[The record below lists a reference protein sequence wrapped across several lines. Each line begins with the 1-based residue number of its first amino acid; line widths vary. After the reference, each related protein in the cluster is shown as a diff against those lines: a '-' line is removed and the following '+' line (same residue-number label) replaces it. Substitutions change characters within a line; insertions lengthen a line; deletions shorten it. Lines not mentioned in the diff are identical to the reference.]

1 MPSVIPGYEYDIF
14 ISYRHKD
21 NKYDGWVTTFVNNL
35 KKELEA
41 TFKEAISV
49 YFDENTTDGLL
60 DTHNV
65 DSSLS
70 SKIKSLIFIP
80 VLSQTYCDVNSFAW
94 KNEFIAFNTL
104 SLNDNFGR
112 EIKLRSGNV
121 ANRILPVKIHELEV
135 GDEQLIFDIM
145 NSHLRSVDFIYQL
158 PGVNRPL
165 LPEDDGRGNNPY
177 FYRDQVNKVAN
188 ACKEIIAGMK
198 SIHSPESHQ
207 SVSNIGK
214 TVSGASNA
222 NSEQSSKPNDRQLL
236 FRMKIIQ
243 QVEIFSLLSD
253 KHLEEVASEIKTLS
267 LKEDEVI
274 FNKGELGDSMFII
287 VDGRV
292 KVHDEDHVFSFLSG
306 GECFGEYTL
315 IDEDYRSASVTA
327 LESTTLYRVDQ
338 QVFQNLINTHPAF
351 ANSVLRV
358 LIKRLR
364 RLDIVQQELASSYK
378 KMSNSRKE
386 FVDSKA
392 KEDALHEKYEKHA
405 DYGLKLIQ
413 DFDQLLSNTQEQ
425 HNLEKLKEVLEDM
438 KKLGNSPSEA

>member
-1 MPSVIPGYEYDIF
+1 MSSVIPGYEYDIF

-49 YFDENTTDGLL
+49 YFDENPTDGLL
-60 DTHNV
+60 ETHNV

-198 SIHSPESHQ
+198 AIHSPEVHQ
-207 SVSNIGK
+207 AGSTKSSTSVS
-214 TVSGASNA
+214 SNVD
-222 NSEQSSKPNDRQLL
+222 QSAKPNDRQLL

-253 KHLEEVASEIKTLS
+253 KYLEEVASEIKTLS
-267 LKEDEVI
+267 LREGDVI
-274 FNKGELGDSMFII
+274 FNKGDVGDSMFII

-292 KVHDEDHVFSFLSG
+292 KIHDEDHVFSFLSG

-315 IDEDYRSASVTA
+315 IDEDYRSASVTV

-364 RLDIVQQELASSYK
+364 RLDMVQQELASSYK

-386 FVDSKA
+386 IVDSRA
-392 KEDALHEKYEKHA
+392 KEEALHEKY
-405 DYGLKLIQ
+405 
-413 DFDQLLSNTQEQ
+413 DQLADDSLKIIEG
-425 HNLEKLKEVLEDM
+425 LETLLTSADDNQKVQSLKETLQEM
-438 KKLGNSPSEA
+438 KNLGAKTSS